1 MAMMNELEDNSV
13 SEFIAVKSDRRVTCD
28 PSDVLAMMEDLDDDV
43 DKSCSIVGNRRL
55 TADPADMAAI
65 MAGLEEGE
73 RDENSLLK
81 NDSIC
86 SSVYSVSSPLG
97 RGRESLDTVA
107 LVQSVGK
114 MLRDMDDAEEIERE
128 ISVLSRRI
136 SSIGAKSST
145 KKATPKMNIEITRD
159 QGNRR
164 LTADPADMAAIM
176 EGLIEDER
184 EENANSTNDSICSSV
199 YSVSSPLGRGRES
212 LDTVALVQS
221 VGKILRD
228 IDEGEISALSGP
240 FSSGGERSSTKKSAS
255 RRKSVCEEDLSM
267 SLSCSTNSDS
277 DQTMGTLDLIANIQS
292 AIDTQDDGDDDT
304 IMTSSSFGSIGGL
317 LNMVAQVERQDRTA
331 PVPAPVPAGHK
342 AAAAVTQSPRRS
354 SRLSV
359 LPDSAGSAQAPFLS
373 TPSNRPSPSRKGL
386 RSCLSSRTK
395 AVVPLSAH
403 SPTAMAKR
411 NVVFG
416 SPKVAE
422 FNKTSP
428 ATNMTP
434 MRKEV
439 ASRMFSMTLKEGEE
453 EKADNSDE
461 WDRLTNTSGGSPNQ
475 SEDEMSPLPVPG
487 SPAFNKRYYASDPDS
502 PASIVA
508 EYSSVRRSPR
518 KKSISS
524 TSSRQ
529 SSAEC
534 DISMTSQ
541 ATGTVDLPKSLSELV
556 ATVECVKNKNKKNEK
571 AFVAPK
577 VVRQAAVTMSTDVS
591 CSSRDDQTEE
601 LEVDLHSLIHSN
613 RMDCPMSDVDESRD
627 QDQDLSGSSVLMK
640 GVDVSQSSD
649 TSSVPSLGPLLGLYP
664 SQGSGAYS
672 TVGAGSRGGENSN
685 YSPVADGLTD
695 TLAPSAE
702 SPVKQADVSTAS
714 WDDNTSQ
721 ICAAANTSVDGE
733 GLTVELE
740 VGLQDLM
747 DVMGSPAPVGK
758 KMKGKKTKK
767 RKPLRTAT
775 PSLKYAAVEV
785 TSEVTSP
792 WVGDMSVISAVDD
805 DRTER
810 LEGNLG
816 DLMSGVASPSQC
828 DERDSSLWPQDQ
840 EQEQAN
846 CPGSQEM
853 MEPDRSIN
861 LSTASTKSVG
871 SADLRQ
877 SMNEEDDVVTLQQ
890 GLRSSDI
897 DYLNLVSGPAGE
909 SFNFADVSVL
919 STLDRSM
926 DTSTA
931 HNRLSS
937 VEGMN
942 MMRRLSALNA
952 GARLNSL
959 EQCGTPLAAKGS
971 MSIGMKRHSL
981 SVTRHMAQSSSK
993 RSRASV
999 SGPSPCP
1006 LAPRPTFLS
1015 SLRPSALSEDLES
1028 TPHSIAPAVSEPLE
1042 VTAEVEVAAAE
1053 PCRTQSPP
1061 YPYQDTTM
1069 MSTTNEVQQGP
1080 YSSPSSSSVIPE
1092 EGNPHSE
1099 PESSHVEV
1107 AAEESVI
1114 QCGERESKVEAESD
1128 MCPLADDTDETEE
1141 QATQEDQEEC
1151 TIQEIEVESV
1161 PMPVEDATAAAV
1173 ADSARLEAER
1183 ALEQSVREAT
1193 ATALLLS
1200 KRRERANMAGRVQ
1213 LKALQTQLKAAREQ
1227 LDRSAEELRVLQKEI
1242 FVIQE
1247 SKKDFMVSL
1256 VEQREAADRD
1266 STILQEKERA
1276 EASLAEFK
1284 AAAEIQA
1291 AEKEYLA
1298 VKQGVGL
1305 LNRLTHCKV
1314 LSYQSTCI
1322 EVEAVL
1328 SPNLRVQVLFTLSM
1342 DKTNGVLSVD
1352 GTHVD
1357 LKYVTDSSP
1366 SGRIHNS
1373 ETALASA
1380 YFTDILCS
1388 EKVQG
1393 PLSEGYL
1400 SLVAYPA
1407 DIPAAMQRVSAL
1419 SVVWCCV
1426 VWHIDTYLST
1436 VDPCLFYSMLS
1447 ISPPMIL
1454 NPMPL
1459 NDCHLLRASH
1469 PLSFYHMQ
1477 ISGFIS
1483 AFRRSST
1490 WLQCFSTRGW
1500 VWAMEGVNVTITAP
1514 TGHVLTVPLRA
1525 VVCGDVQSVQE
1536 AALRDRNGIVVS
1548 TICPSIGLSMLLVST
1563 LPRCTLH
1570 QIPVIHRDIL
1580 MDCFQILTLPSSL
1593 CLGVQRGNEEFCCHN
1608 SAAVFLAL
1616 RVLPLWAAHAGH
1628 GEVLSAE
1635 LIAVIYNLLPA
1646 F

>member
-1 MAMMNELEDNSV
+1 MIVEFSLFNLGCNCVISQSPKGSQAFKKSASDRRNTCEPADIMAMMNELEDDTI
-13 SEFIAVKSDRRVTCD
+13 SEFIAIKSDRRVTCD
-28 PSDVLAMMEDLDDDV
+28 PSDVLAMMDDFDDDI
-43 DKSCSIVGNRRL
+43 DKSCSLVGNRRLTADPADMASIMAGLEEDDRDENSQLKIDSICSSVHSVLSPVGRGRESLDTVALVNSVGKMLRDMDDAEGIEREISVLSRRISSIGAKSGSKKATPKKNIEITGDEGNRRL

-65 MAGLEEGE
+65 MEGLEEDE
-73 RDENSLLK
+73 REENAHST

-86 SSVYSVSSPLG
+86 SSVYGVSSPLG

-114 MLRDMDDAEEIERE
+114 MLRD
-128 ISVLSRRI
+128 
-136 SSIGAKSST
+136 
-145 KKATPKMNIEITRD
+145 
-159 QGNRR
+159 
-164 LTADPADMAAIM
+164 
-176 EGLIEDER
+176 
-184 EENANSTNDSICSSV
+184 
-199 YSVSSPLGRGRES
+199 
-212 LDTVALVQS
+212 
-221 VGKILRD
+221 

-240 FSSGGERSSTKKSAS
+240 FSSGGERSSSKKSAG
-255 RRKSVCEEDLSM
+255 RRKSVCEVDLSM

-317 LNMVAQVERQDRTA
+317 LKMVVQVERQDRTA
-331 PVPAPVPAGHK
+331 PVPVPVPSGHK
-342 AAAAVTQSPRRS
+342 AAASVTQSPRRS

-359 LPDSAGSAQAPFLS
+359 LPDSTGPALAPFLS

-439 ASRMFSMTLKEGEE
+439 ASRMFSMTLIEGEE
-453 EKADNSDE
+453 EKADVDNSDE

-518 KKSISS
+518 KKPIGSP
-524 TSSRQ
+524 SSRQ
-529 SSAEC
+529 SAAEC
-534 DISMTSQ
+534 DMSMTSQ
-541 ATGTVDLPKSLSELV
+541 ATGTVDLPNSLSELV
-556 ATVECVKNKNKKNEK
+556 ATVECVKSKKKKNEK
-571 AFVAPK
+571 AVVAPQ
-577 VVRQAAVTMSTDVS
+577 VVRQAAAPMSTDVS
-591 CSSRDDQTEE
+591 CSSTDDQTEE

-613 RMDCPMSDVDESRD
+613 RMDCPVSYVDESRD
-627 QDQDLSGSSVLMK
+627 QDQDLSGSSVLVK

-672 TVGAGSRGGENSN
+672 AVGAESRTGERSN
-685 YSPVADGLTD
+685 YSLVADGLTD
-695 TLAPSAE
+695 NLAPSAG
-702 SPVKQADVSTAS
+702 SPDKQTDVSTGS

-721 ICAAANTSVDGE
+721 MCTAANTSVEGE

-747 DVMGSPAPVGK
+747 NVIGSPAPVGK
-758 KMKGKKTKK
+758 KMKGKKTKE

-792 WVGDMSVISAVDD
+792 WVGDMSAISAVDD

-828 DERDSSLWPQDQ
+828 DERESSMWAQ

-846 CPGSQEM
+846 CPGSHEIL
-853 MEPDRSIN
+853 EPDQSIN

-871 SADLRQ
+871 SADLRH
-877 SMNEEDDVVTLQQ
+877 SMNDEDDVVTLQQ
-890 GLRSSDI
+890 VVRSSDI
-897 DYLNLVSGPAGE
+897 DYLNLVSGPTGE

-919 STLDRSM
+919 SNLDRSM
-926 DTSTA
+926 DTSAA

-959 EQCGTPLAAKGS
+959 EQCGTPLAAKGT

-999 SGPSPCP
+999 SGPGPCP
-1006 LAPRPTFLS
+1006 LAPRPTFVS
-1015 SLRPSALSEDLES
+1015 ARRPSAFSDDLGCTS
-1028 TPHSIAPAVSEPLE
+1028 RCIIPAESEPSA
-1042 VTAEVEVAAAE
+1042 VRVEVEVAAAE
-1053 PCRTQSPP
+1053 PSRTQSPP
-1061 YPYQDTTM
+1061 YQDTTA
-1069 MSTTNEVQQGP
+1069 MSTSIEVQQGSN
-1080 YSSPSSSSVIPE
+1080 YSPSSSSVIPE
-1092 EGNPHSE
+1092 QGNPCSE
-1099 PESSHVEV
+1099 LDSSHTEV
-1107 AAEESVI
+1107 AAEESAM
-1114 QCGERESKVEAESD
+1114 QCGERQSEADVESD
-1128 MCPLADDTDETEE
+1128 MCRLAGDSAEPEE
-1141 QATQEDQEEC
+1141 ENTQEGKEEC
-1151 TIQEIEVESV
+1151 CIREVEVESV
-1161 PMPVEDATAAAV
+1161 PMLIVVAAAAAM
-1173 ADSARLEAER
+1173 ADSAKIEAER
-1183 ALEQSVREAT
+1183 ALERSAAEAT
-1193 ATALLLS
+1193 ETALLLS
-1200 KRRERANMAGRVQ
+1200 KRRASANMAGRVQ
-1213 LKALQTQLKAAREQ
+1213 LKALQSQLKAAREQ
-1227 LDRSAEELRVLQKEI
+1227 LDRSAEELRGLQKEI
-1242 FVIQE
+1242 FLIQE
-1247 SKKDFMVSL
+1247 SKKDFLVSL
-1256 VEQREAADRD
+1256 VELREAADRD
-1266 STILQEKERA
+1266 TTILQEKERA
-1276 EASLAEFK
+1276 ETALAELK

-1328 SPNLRVQVLFTLSM
+1328 SSNLRVQVLFTLSV
-1342 DKTNGVLSVD
+1342 DKTSGVLSVD

-1357 LKYVTDSSP
+1357 LKYVTDPSA
-1366 SGRIHNS
+1366 SGRIQDS

-1407 DIPAAMQRVSAL
+1407 DVPAAMQRVS
-1419 SVVWCCV
+1419 
-1426 VWHIDTYLST
+1426 
-1436 VDPCLFYSMLS
+1436 
-1447 ISPPMIL
+1447 
-1454 NPMPL
+1454 
-1459 NDCHLLRASH
+1459 
-1469 PLSFYHMQ
+1469 
-1477 ISGFIS
+1477 
-1483 AFRRSST
+1483 
-1490 WLQCFSTRGW
+1490 
-1500 VWAMEGVNVTITAP
+1500 
-1514 TGHVLTVPLRA
+1514 
-1525 VVCGDVQSVQE
+1525 
-1536 AALRDRNGIVVS
+1536 
-1548 TICPSIGLSMLLVST
+1548 
-1563 LPRCTLH
+1563 
-1570 QIPVIHRDIL
+1570 
-1580 MDCFQILTLPSSL
+1580 
-1593 CLGVQRGNEEFCCHN
+1593 
-1608 SAAVFLAL
+1608 
-1616 RVLPLWAAHAGH
+1616 
-1628 GEVLSAE
+1628 VLSA
-1635 LIAVIYNLLPA
+1635 VWCGVVY
-1646 F
+1646 